1 MNCESPSSKGTP
13 GHGPAIDLAP
23 KSKMGLTLH
32 NPVMP
37 AAGCFG
43 FGTEYADLVDTTGLG
58 AIVVGP
64 FTARPRRGVH
74 PPRAVPIADGVL
86 VHTGLA
92 NPGLTAAIRRY
103 SAAWERS
110 PVPVIAHVAG
120 TGPDEVLTCCER
132 LGETPG
138 IAAIELGL
146 PDNTYD
152 SEVDELVSAARSST
166 FCPLIV
172 RLPLA
177 HADELCEAAVSAG
190 ADVLTVAAPPRGT
203 VWHKASQ
210 RLVQGRLYGRFVHP
224 LVVRS
229 LCLVSDLVDAPLIA
243 CGGIHDVDDA
253 LVCMRAGAVA
263 VQIGGAMW
271 AHPSRL
277 TCIAA
282 SIALAIGRGG

>member
-1 MNCESPSSKGTP
+1 MNSESSSSKVTP

-23 KSKMGLTLH
+23 ESKMGLTLY

-37 AAGCFG
+37 AAGSFG

-92 NPGLTAAIRRY
+92 NPGVAAAIRQY
-103 SAAWERS
+103 SAAWEHS

-120 TGPDEVLTCCER
+120 TAPDEVLTCCER

-138 IAAIELGL
+138 VAAIELGL
-146 PDNTYD
+146 SDDTYD
-152 SEVDELVSAARSST
+152 SEVDDLVSAARSSA
-166 FCPLIV
+166 FFPLIV
-172 RLPLA
+172 RLPITR
-177 HADELCEAAVSAG
+177 ADELCETAVNAG
-190 ADVLTVAAPPRGT
+190 ADALTVAAPPRGA
-203 VWHKASQ
+203 VWHKPSQ

-224 LVVRS
+224 LVLHT

-243 CGGIHDVDDA
+243 CGGIHSLDDA
-253 LVCMRAGAVA
+253 LVCMQAGAVA
-263 VQIGGAMW
+263 VQMGGA
-271 AHPSRL
+271 L
-277 TCIAA
+277 
-282 SIALAIGRGG
+282 